1 MEGLLIYLLRSGL
14 CLAVFY
20 LFFKWL
26 LSRETLH
33 RFNRAV
39 LLGGMLLSFVLPL
52 CIITVTR
59 DLPAEPESEEVL
71 PMESMEPMELMEPV
85 EPLPAVTDGLPAAGP
100 EPADEPFPWRRWIV
114 ACYLLGAAVML
125 GWVVAALVRVARI
138 VCSGRRQA
146 IGEGM
151 TLVLL
156 PEAVTPFSWWRY
168 VVLSEEDWATCGREI
183 LIHEQ
188 AHLRLHHSWDLLL
201 TDLLG
206 ALQWFNP
213 AMWLLRVELRA
224 IHEYEADEAV
234 LNSGAD
240 VRNYQLLL
248 IKKAVGGRWC
258 SVANSFNHSKLK
270 NRITMML
277 RNRSSRWAGAKALAA
292 LPLAAVALGA
302 FAETVYRVPE
312 DKGTQE
318 SEEIQ
323 IYEVPAAALAEMP
336 AEGAAPMAVPVEV
349 REPALLAAAALPAG
363 EVAALETMPLDLE
376 VPEAA
381 EEPHAAPAASEAAA
395 GVEAPEAA
403 LPRTAGA
410 YDPAGLRARA
420 KELRKQA
427 AWERRVAKRTRRW
440 GHDSSASGLE
450 QLAEKDEAQAAA
462 LEALAQEEESQAR
475 EQALEQAAR
484 AREQAA
490 RMREQ
495 ALEQAA
501 RAREHAAKV
510 REQAAK
516 SREEWRRSIPFTV
529 VAVSG
534 GPVFGRW
541 SENQKRYQWHGKL
554 RLYQLDRLPAGTVIF
569 LNGKPSTAGEI
580 EGKRLKSV
588 MYDLANGSLVCKR

>member
-1 MEGLLIYLLRSGL
+1 MEGLLIYVLRSGL

-71 PMESMEPMELMEPV
+71 PMEPV
-85 EPLPAVTDGLPAAGP
+85 EPMPAVTDGLTVAGP

-125 GWVVAALVRVARI
+125 GWVVAALVRVVRI
-138 VCSGRRQA
+138 VRGGRRQA

-240 VRNYQLLL
+240 LRGYQLLL

-323 IYEVPAAALAEMP
+323 IYEAPAAAFEEMP

-395 GVEAPEAA
+395 GREAPEAA

-462 LEALAQEEESQAR
+462 LEALAQEEEIQA
-475 EQALEQAAR
+475 
-484 AREQAA
+484 
-490 RMREQ
+490 REQ

-516 SREEWRRSIPFTV
+516 TREEWRRSIPFTV